1 MVLTETCT
9 AVVSSDRSSSRRSQP
24 SLRRQAFSAPR
35 KRSAGTPPSTFLF
48 LPIHLSNSPEIM
60 GIPLPG
66 DPGSR
71 RSPRHPNAIG
81 RLVTLSVRSFA
92 GAPSRRRRAA
102 RRCGAYIV
110 AWSQP
115 CQLSIWQISP
125 QCRAA
130 DSTLWH
136 RHIGVPTEPPCR
148 TRATFLPR
156 SLHRGKASGHS
167 TNQGYRASAL
177 TCSVGRAIVAAS
189 CHATKGVR
197 LDSSGWD
204 CRAQCAVVSGGDRAL
219 GSRQTARSKSSA
231 GSIRADRS
239 RQ

>member
-1 MVLTETCT
+1 MRVATLARRHFDEVQHVTARAIAHPDDMVLTETCT
-9 AVVSSDRSSSRRSQP
+9 AEVSSDRSSSR
-24 SLRRQAFSAPR
+24 RRQAFSAPR

-60 GIPLPG
+60 EIPLPG

-71 RSPRHPNAIG
+71 RSPRLPNAIG

-125 QCRAA
+125 HSRAV
-130 DSTLWH
+130 DFTLCH
-136 RHIGVPTEPPCR
+136 RHIGVPNRRAAPHSRHIPP
-148 TRATFLPR
+148 AFFAP
-156 SLHRGKASGHS
+156 G
-167 TNQGYRASAL
+167 
-177 TCSVGRAIVAAS
+177 
-189 CHATKGVR
+189 
-197 LDSSGWD
+197 
-204 CRAQCAVVSGGDRAL
+204 
-219 GSRQTARSKSSA
+219 
-231 GSIRADRS
+231 
-239 RQ
+239 

>member
-1 MVLTETCT
+1 ME
-9 AVVSSDRSSSRRSQP
+9 
-24 SLRRQAFSAPR
+24 
-35 KRSAGTPPSTFLF
+35 
-48 LPIHLSNSPEIM
+48 
-60 GIPLPG
+60 IPLPG

-110 AWSQP
+110 GRSQP
-115 CQLSIWQISP
+115 CQLSIWQIST
-125 QCRAA
+125 QRRAVDFA
-130 DSTLWH
+130 PCH
-136 RHIGVPTEPPCR
+136 RHIGVATEVPRR

-177 TCSVGRAIVAAS
+177 TCPVGRAIVAAS
-189 CHATKGVR
+189 CVR
-197 LDSSGWD
+197 PRASGWD

-219 GSRQTARSKSSA
+219 GSGQTARSKSSA
-231 GSIRADRS
+231 GGIGADRS

>member
-9 AVVSSDRSSSRRSQP
+9 AEVSSDRSSFR
-24 SLRRQAFSAPR
+24 RRQAFSAPR

-60 GIPLPG
+60 VIPLPG

-71 RSPRHPNAIG
+71 RSPRLPNQIG
-81 RLVTLSVRSFA
+81 CLVTLSVRSFA

-110 AWSQP
+110 GWSQA
-115 CQLSIWQISP
+115 CQLPRSQISP
-125 QCRAA
+125 QRRAV
-130 DSTLWH
+130 DFTLCH
-136 RHIGVPTEPPCR
+136 RQIGVPTDSPCR

-156 SLHRGKASGHS
+156 SSHRGKASGHS
-167 TNQGYRASAL
+167 TNRGYRASAL
-177 TCSVGRAIVAAS
+177 TRPLGHAIVAAS
-189 CHATKGVR
+189 CMRPRA
-197 LDSSGWD
+197 SGWD